1 LLPSVKG
8 EKNMSSLEQY
18 APGAASGAEVRKD
31 GEKWKPRTKTVVAFW
46 ITTAVFSLWML
57 FTAYWELWAPQAAE
71 TFTQLGFPA
80 HFFRVELSLAKVA
93 GVAVLLLPTPQ
104 RLKEWAYAG
113 FAINLGSAFIAH
125 LATGHGA
132 YQTSMVAGAILALAY
147 YFNWKRASET

>member
-1 LLPSVKG
+1 MEMKI
-8 EKNMSSLEQY
+8 
-18 APGAASGAEVRKD
+18 
-31 GEKWKPRTKTVVAFW
+31 KTVVAFW

-57 FTAYWELWAPQAAE
+57 FTAYWELWAPAAVE

-93 GVAVLLLPTPQ
+93 GVAILLLPTPQ

-125 LATGHGA
+125 LAAGQGA
-132 YQTSMVAGAILALAY
+132 ASYSPSLVAGAILALSY
-147 YFNWKRASET
+147 YFNWKGLRKPEPLVVGLASLPIP